1 MNKQRDSLG
10 FLVADLSR
18 LMRRAFTAG
27 LGDSSITLNEARAL
41 VHVSRHQGVRQIDL
55 AEMLEIQPIQLARLI
70 DQLEALHLVERRTA
84 PQDRRA
90 YHIYLLPAAIDVL
103 ASFEGVA
110 KGIRAEAMKGLSN
123 QQVSAILD
131 GLEIIRNNLNPH

>member
-1 MNKQRDSLG
+1 
-10 FLVADLSR
+10 
-18 LMRRAFTAG
+18 MRRAFTAA

-41 VHVSRHQGVRQIDL
+41 VYVSRHQGVRQIDL

-70 DQLEALHLVERRTA
+70 DRLEALQLVERRTA

-90 YHIYLLPAAIDVL
+90 YHIYLLPAAAEVL

-131 GLEIIRNNLNPH
+131 GLETI